1 MRRTTWLGLC
11 ATLAGCWLD
20 CGVGLPRTQPQ
31 ACSGEGT
38 ATLSLSITAGEGA
51 ITITPERTACTSF
64 GGTCNWDFPVC
75 TNVTLTAS
83 PYSGFTR
90 AEWTGCDSVTGLA
103 CALELKQSKS
113 VSVALKPGG

>member
-1 MRRTTWLGLC
+1 M
-11 ATLAGCWLD
+11 
-20 CGVGLPRTQPQ
+20 
-31 ACSGEGT
+31 
-38 ATLSLSITAGEGA
+38 
-51 ITITPERTACTSF
+51 
-64 GGTCNWDFPVC
+64 C

>member
-11 ATLAGCWLD
+11 ATLASCWLD

-31 ACSGEGT
+31 PCSGEGT

-64 GGTCNWDFPVC
+64 GGTCSWDFPVC
-75 TNVTLTAS
+75 TDVTLTAS

-103 CALELKQSKS
+103 CALELKQSQS